1 MKFEEI
7 DFGKISE
14 KVNEIKSAMGG
25 MVKADPKN
33 LKIAGVRFYIVN
45 EETNMLMENAFYVKD
60 FNPEDWD

>member
-33 LKIAGVRFYIVN
+33 LKIVGVRFYIVN

>member
-25 MVKADPKN
+25 MVKADPKD
-33 LKIAGVRFYIVN
+33 LKIVGVRFYIVN